1 MHHIGAI
8 LPIPHLLR
16 QLSDN
21 AATRLRT
28 LPRSS
33 QVLMRTPSTWD
44 EHSPNTPIHIS
55 PRKESKSKPP
65 TIIHRLA
72 NRISPHS
79 ERLFPYHTAPWERQH
94 PWSDRLSTQV
104 PRPGR
109 SSNEERSA
117 YLRMARRRI
126 ASLEANARAITI
138 YTDGS
143 RKRVHGHKRTG
154 AGLVAFSYGH
164 EIHAAHIPLGR
175 RAGVYDAEMWA
186 LAAGAAFANQHLS
199 QHPHITTI

>member
-1 MHHIGAI
+1 MKLQAWELYHEF
-8 LPIPHLLR
+8 
-16 QLSDN
+16 ST
-21 AATRLRT
+21 TRLRT

-44 EHSPNTPIHIS
+44 EHSPNTPIPIS

-79 ERLFPYHTAPWERQH
+79 ERLFPYHTAPGERQH
-94 PWSDRLSTQV
+94 PWGDRLSTQV

-109 SSNEERSA
+109 SSDEERSA

-154 AGLVAFSYGH
+154 A
-164 EIHAAHIPLGR
+164 
-175 RAGVYDAEMWA
+175 
-186 LAAGAAFANQHLS
+186 
-199 QHPHITTI
+199 

>member
-1 MHHIGAI
+1 
-8 LPIPHLLR
+8 
-16 QLSDN
+16 
-21 AATRLRT
+21 
-28 LPRSS
+28 
-33 QVLMRTPSTWD
+33 
-44 EHSPNTPIHIS
+44 
-55 PRKESKSKPP
+55 
-65 TIIHRLA
+65 
-72 NRISPHS
+72 
-79 ERLFPYHTAPWERQH
+79 TAPWERQH
-94 PWSDRLSTQV
+94 PWGDRLSTQV

-154 AGLVAFSYGH
+154 AGLVAFSHGH